1 MRERVDRGEFTVMV
15 GGEDE
20 RIQGDV
26 SDRINAELPD
36 QAAQIKVNVTHGGV
50 TLAGT
55 VENLG
60 RPAPGRETSPEDRG
74 RWARS
79 SILRDGCDRMTER
92 RSIAAPP

>member
-1 MRERVDRGEFTVMV
+1 MV

-55 VENLG
+55 VRTSDARRLAEKHRRRIAGVGLG
-60 RPAPGRETSPEDRG
+60 HQSCGTGATG
-74 RWARS
+74 
-79 SILRDGCDRMTER
+79 
-92 RSIAAPP
+92 